1 MSTWFSL
8 EVLDGASSAAL
19 WAEAWGDALVEA
31 ALLTGAS
38 EWNWHRHSWG
48 VVLELE
54 FEDEDAWERFR
65 DRAAVRAALDSVP
78 DPLTGLVVYRG
89 RGGSAGT
96 WAARTKRPLI
106 GSGSAALPLPWD
118 LWDTESIDV
127 FSPLIERRL
136 SGLVG
141 VGVGA
146 GAGAGLSVSST
157 RR

>member
-1 MSTWFSL
+1 MSAWFSV

-19 WAEAWGDALVEA
+19 WAEAWGDALVES

-65 DRAAVRAALDSVP
+65 DRAGVRAALDAVP

-89 RGGSAGT
+89 RGGGAGT
-96 WAARTKRPLI
+96 WAPRAKRPLI

-127 FSPLIERRL
+127 FAPLIERRL
-136 SGLVG
+136 AGLVG
-141 VGVGA
+141 VGIGS
-146 GAGAGLSVSST
+146 G